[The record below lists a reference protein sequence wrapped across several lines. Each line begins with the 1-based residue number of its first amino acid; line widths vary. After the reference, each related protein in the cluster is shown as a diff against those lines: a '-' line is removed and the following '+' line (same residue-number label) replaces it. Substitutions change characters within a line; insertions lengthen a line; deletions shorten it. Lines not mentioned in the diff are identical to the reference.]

1 MQATANH
8 VVMIDYTLTNND
20 GEVIDSSQGREP
32 LTYLHGAGNII
43 PGLEKALEGKAEGD
57 ELNVKV
63 EPEEGYGE
71 HRPELVQV
79 VSIEAFAGMEQVEPG
94 MKFNAESSQGP
105 MIVTVKAIED
115 GQVTI
120 DANHDLAGQQ
130 LNFAVTIRGVRAASA
145 EEIEQGRPAD

>member
-1 MQATANH
+1 MQASTNH

-20 GEVIDSSQGREP
+20 GEVIDSSDGREP
-32 LTYLHGAGNII
+32 LAYLHGFGNII
-43 PGLEKALEGKAEGD
+43 PGLEKALEGKQEGD
-57 ELNVKV
+57 ELDVKV
-63 EPEEGYGE
+63 EPEEGYGV
-71 HRPELVQV
+71 HREELVQTL
-79 VSIEAFAGMEQVEPG
+79 SIEAFAGQERVEPG

-105 MIVTVKAIED
+105 MVVTITAVED

-130 LNFAVTIRGVRAASA
+130 LNFAVVIRGVRQASE